1 MAWSYSGDPSTSDR
15 DRVRFLVGDTDAL
28 EPQLQNEEIDHLLAQ
43 GGGPVLAAVQAAEAL
58 AARYARRVSGSAGG
72 ISRTSSDLVDHYLTL
87 ARRLRAELALFG
99 APYAGGLSKLEKAA
113 DRADSDLV
121 QPALRRGM
129 FDHDGAA
136 E

>member
-1 MAWSYSGDPSTSDR
+1 VAWSYSGDPSSSDR

-28 EPQLQNEEIDHLLAQ
+28 EPQIQNEEIDHLLAQ
-43 GGGPVLAAVQAAEAL
+43 GGGAELAAVHAAEAL
-58 AARYARRVSGSAGG
+58 AAKYARRVSGSAGG
-72 ISRTSSDLVDHYLTL
+72 ISRSSSDLVEHYMTL
-87 ARRLRAELALFG
+87 ARRLRAELAQFG
-99 APYAGGLSKLEKAA
+99 APYAGGLSEAEKAS

-121 QPALRRGM
+121 QPAFRRGM